1 MSSCLRGA
9 ESSQQALHQRDLLA
23 CPAESTFLVGS
34 RGHQSIWG
42 KIYPER
48 EIWAKQLCEQG
59 AGAAPWRSLW
69 RRALGDVKT
78 APCRAAS
85 VGGGAKGRK
94 EGVHFKRSRGGKR
107 KLLGSSLDR
116 NVSNLLRHETPL
128 ACVRLTHFWR
138 RRPLKRAGFPL
149 GGVSIEQLK
158 HQGKRGWTRGPSFCS
173 SSAPKRVCGPG
184 GHVAPCCPFSR
195 SQAAVPGPGW
205 SPVNPHIPASP
216 EGFAASPAFIC
227 SLPLGEGS
235 RQRTWLWRQP
245 ARCQALQ

>member
-1 MSSCLRGA
+1 MPALQKARFLWDLMGTRAFGVKSTQKGKFGQSSFVSRELG
-9 ESSQQALHQRDLLA
+9 LLPDEA
-23 CPAESTFLVGS
+23 FGGEHL
-34 RGHQSIWG
+34 
-42 KIYPER
+42 
-48 EIWAKQLCEQG
+48 
-59 AGAAPWRSLW
+59 
-69 RRALGDVKT
+69 DVKT

-158 HQGKRGWTRGPSFCS
+158 HQGKRG
-173 SSAPKRVCGPG
+173 
-184 GHVAPCCPFSR
+184 
-195 SQAAVPGPGW
+195 
-205 SPVNPHIPASP
+205 
-216 EGFAASPAFIC
+216 
-227 SLPLGEGS
+227 
-235 RQRTWLWRQP
+235 
-245 ARCQALQ
+245 